1 MKILKN
7 ILKSFALLLIIGSS
21 VTLALGLT
29 PFYYQGYNSDGT
41 PQTNLIYMS
50 AWPPAQNSFTSYG
63 TNIVF
68 GGNVIVVQPNVNG
81 YASNAAYPNTY
92 RCFITN
98 INQAFTVKLL
108 DTTNFNSLAYYLQ
121 ASVTSTGD
129 QSTYAM
135 VTNWLGYAPVR
146 PTYAAV
152 TTALNFT
159 PATNGGPIAN
169 SQLPYT
175 PAPNTFSGITAA
187 LGYTPPTN
195 TYTGLTLA
203 LGFTPATNGGPILT
217 SQLGFAPATN
227 AGPISSAQIVAGLG
241 YTPPTNTYAGLKY
254 VLGFVP
260 ATNGAAIT
268 SAQITT
274 GLGYTPEVA
283 GSVNY
288 TALTNA
294 FGYVPAPAF
303 TGWNSN
309 LTVLAVQ
316 SGATNT
322 QLLRITNGIINPP

>member
-1 MKILKN
+1 MKTLFSIILS
-7 ILKSFALLLIIGSS
+7 LFLVAPAPATSFYGKL
-21 VTLALGLT
+21 
-29 PFYYQGYNSDGT
+29 YNADGT
-41 PQTNLIYMS
+41 PQTNAVLMQ
-50 AWPPAQNSFTSYG
+50 AWPPVYTWIIYG
-63 TNIVF
+63 TNMVY
-68 GGNVIVVQPNVNG
+68 GGQIITNQPDATG
-81 YASNAAYPNTY
+81 FFSNSVYPNNY
-92 RCFITN
+92 KVSLPALGSGFY
-98 INQAFTVKLL
+98 VKIL
-108 DTTNFNSLAYYLQ
+108 DTTNYLSLAFYATDVPAVG
-121 ASVTSTGD
+121 ASLDSYGL
-129 QSTYAM
+129 

-159 PATNGGPIAN
+159 PATNNGPIAN
-169 SQLPYT
+169 AQLPYV
-175 PAPNTFSGITAA
+175 PAPNTFVGVTTA

-195 TYTGLTLA
+195 TYAGLALA

-227 AGPISSAQIVAGLG
+227 AGPISSAQITTGLG

-254 VLGFVP
+254 ALGFVP

-283 GSVNY
+283 GAVNY
-288 TALTNA
+288 AALTNV

-316 SGATNT
+316 SSATNL
-322 QLLRITNGIINPP
+322 QVLRITNGIIFP